1 MKRYSIPAV
10 LATLAIMVSP
20 ACADN
25 HADNNAPQFI
35 RTSNGAS
42 FETDFT
48 VAAENTVNAVVCIKS
63 FTTQRQ
69 NPYGN
74 GGGYDPFGGM
84 FEFFFGA
91 PQQRQQPRQQRE
103 SEPVQSG
110 LGSGVILTDD
120 GYIVTNNH
128 VIDGADKLEVLL
140 NDNSTYEARVIGT
153 DEATDL
159 ALIKI
164 DAEKLHSIT
173 LGNSDDLKVGEWVLA
188 VGNPFGFNSTVTAG
202 IVSAKARSISQN
214 SRGGR
219 MGIESFIQTDAALNP
234 GNSGGALVNLKGE
247 LIGINSAIYS
257 NTGSYSGF
265 SFAIPTTIVKKVMTD
280 LRQYGT
286 VQRAMLG
293 CTIAELDAKIAKEKN
308 ITATKSG
315 VLVVTVSD
323 RSTAKELGLQENDVI
338 VGINNTDIHTTP
350 QLLEQINQFRP
361 GDQITVTYIRDN
373 KKYSKTATL
382 RNSQGNTSITKKGDF
397 SEIGCAFM
405 KIGDDTKRSLGI
417 SAGVKVTGL
426 KNGAFKDAGIKDG
439 FIITDINGRA
449 VNNSDDVEMIYN
461 QVMKSD
467 TDDKVMFITGLY
479 PTGKKYYYAVNLGA
493 E

>member
-323 RSTAKELGLQENDVI
+323 GSTA
-338 VGINNTDIHTTP
+338 
-350 QLLEQINQFRP
+350 
-361 GDQITVTYIRDN
+361 
-373 KKYSKTATL
+373 
-382 RNSQGNTSITKKGDF
+382 
-397 SEIGCAFM
+397 
-405 KIGDDTKRSLGI
+405 
-417 SAGVKVTGL
+417 
-426 KNGAFKDAGIKDG
+426 
-439 FIITDINGRA
+439 
-449 VNNSDDVEMIYN
+449 
-461 QVMKSD
+461 
-467 TDDKVMFITGLY
+467 
-479 PTGKKYYYAVNLGA
+479 
-493 E
+493 